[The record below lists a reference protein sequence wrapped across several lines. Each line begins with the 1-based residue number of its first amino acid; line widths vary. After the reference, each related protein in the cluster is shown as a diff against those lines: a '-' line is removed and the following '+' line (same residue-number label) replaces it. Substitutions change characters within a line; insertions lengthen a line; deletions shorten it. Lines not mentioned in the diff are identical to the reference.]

1 MIGKFGV
8 DMGRTVLKPCVVAL
22 IALLA
27 GCARPGALYAPSL
40 AAPNLEHHA
49 PSATGI
55 PALVLSEPTTLLL
68 FDSGLNQIGQI
79 HTASVQGGAI
89 ALDREGDIYFAGYDE
104 YAERLFIYPP
114 PYTSSQKITFKGYVR
129 GVAVDWRNDVF
140 AFATDP
146 LAPNDHGGIY
156 FFRHGD
162 LKPCATVGLPTGV
175 YTDTVSVNFDG
186 EGTFFTAL
194 QNGGSGGIITSVSG
208 ECNAK
213 TFVTYS
219 PAVPNVNHLQFNSSD
234 QLVIEESDLSN
245 DAPIVTFPHPSNGR
259 VGKPLF
265 KTNLHFLNKRPP
277 VMLTFNSDGSALWAA
292 NVFIG
297 GAVGLYNYPAGG
309 TPTKILNLQ
318 RIDGGAVFPPLK
330 P

>member
-1 MIGKFGV
+1 MRRGV
-8 DMGRTVLKPCVVAL
+8 SLALTPVL
-22 IALLA
+22 IWTFA
-27 GCARPGALYAPSL
+27 GCSGFADPFGPTVPRAASRAHTTSPMTIIPSL
-40 AAPNLEHHA
+40 VLSA
-49 PSATGI
+49 PSA
-55 PALVLSEPTTLLL
+55 LLL
-68 FDSGLNQIGQI
+68 FDSSLNQIGQI
-79 HTASVQGGAI
+79 HTASVQGGAV
-89 ALDREGDIYFAGYDE
+89 ALDREGDIYFASFDQ
-104 YAERLFIYPP
+104 YADRLFIYPP
-114 PYTSSQKITFKGYVR
+114 PYTQYEKITFNGYVS
-129 GVAVDWRNDVF
+129 GVAVDWRNDIF
-140 AFATDP
+140 AVPTDP

-156 FFRHGD
+156 FFRHGS

-194 QNGGSGGIITSVSG
+194 QNGGSGGIITSVSS

-245 DAPIVTFPHPSNGR
+245 DAPIVTFHHPSNGR

-265 KTNLHFLNKRPP
+265 KTKLHFLNKRPP
-277 VMLTFNSDGSALWAA
+277 VMLTFNGDGSALWAA
-292 NVFIG
+292 NVFPG
-297 GAVGLYNYPAGG
+297 GAVGLYAYPAGG
-309 TPTKILNLQ
+309 TPTKVLNLQ
-318 RIDGGAVFPPLK
+318 RIDGGAVYPPLK